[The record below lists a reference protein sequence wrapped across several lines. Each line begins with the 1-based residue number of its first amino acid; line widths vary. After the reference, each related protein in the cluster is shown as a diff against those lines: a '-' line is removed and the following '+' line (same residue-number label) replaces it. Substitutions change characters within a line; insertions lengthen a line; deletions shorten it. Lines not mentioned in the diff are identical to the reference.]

1 MVKKRS
7 QRGAMAWMAAN
18 PVAANL
24 LMIIMLVGGALMAS
38 QVRQEVFPYFD
49 LAMVTV
55 TVSVDG
61 ATPEEMEK
69 SVALAIEE
77 AVEGIDGVDE
87 VTATIRSGSA
97 TINVEGTDD
106 VDGNILLQDIKA
118 AVDRITTFPEDADA
132 PIVSL
137 RSTRRQV
144 LTLVLSGAA
153 DLQILRYWADI
164 IKEDLIQ
171 DDDITQV
178 DIGGIRDHEVWVE
191 VPQETLRRYGL
202 TVNDV
207 ASAIS
212 NTAIQ
217 QGSGTVRASSG
228 DIMLRLNER
237 RDYADDFANIA
248 VRTNADGS
256 RLLLDDIATIRD
268 TFDESTRWSQ
278 FNGQTSVPIFVYSL
292 GDESPNSVA
301 DAAKLIVERFNNTL
315 PGNLKLHVRDD
326 MAKIYL
332 QRVELLSKNAIQGV
346 ILVFLCLAIFLRPS
360 QAFWVSLGI
369 PVSILGAFWFFNPF
383 GISVNMISLFAF
395 IITLGIV
402 VDDAIVVGENVSAW
416 QERGADPLDSAVYGA
431 REVGIPVVFSVLTN
445 ILAFLPMLFI
455 PGTMGKVW
463 MVLPLV
469 VIAVFTC
476 SLIESLFVL
485 PAHLVHVR
493 KYSHEDLENDHSF
506 MGVIRRKQHNFSVK
520 FLDFVRN
527 NFGPF
532 VTKVLEKRYVTLA
545 IGIAI
550 LLFTFGYVS
559 SGRMGFDLMPRVES
573 DYAYAEAILPSGAPK
588 AQIERVKNRLVNT
601 AETVIAKNGG
611 EDLSTGVFVKV
622 EDTTMSVF
630 VYLVDPEI
638 RPMST
643 IDFTN
648 EWRKTVGIIPGVES
662 LVMQADRG
670 GPSSG
675 SSLTIR
681 LSHRDTSVLEQ
692 AAADL
697 GERLLS
703 YAGVSDIDT
712 GTSRTTRQFDVKLT
726 PMAEQLG
733 FTAADV
739 SRQLRSAFEGA
750 LALRQQRENNEV
762 TVKVRLPEED
772 RARESTFEEFI
783 LRSPSGQEV
792 LLRDVVAVDD
802 GRADSV
808 IRHTNGRRTATVS
821 ANITPS
827 SETGRMMGTV
837 GAEVMPQMM
846 ADYSGL
852 SWEFGGRQS
861 DMQDSTKAMLYG
873 LIMALLGIYA
883 LLAIPFKSYSQ
894 PLIIMFSIPFG
905 IVGAVA
911 GHVIMGYSLSVIS
924 LFGVVALSGVVVND
938 SLVLIDFAN
947 RARREGGASAFDSAV
962 QAAIQRFRP
971 ILLTTITTFVGLAPI
986 IFESSRQARFLIPVA
1001 ISLGFGIL
1009 FATFIC
1015 LLLVPSLYLILDDA
1029 NNWLKEK
1036 FSRNKKSSAK
1046 KNVKNDEVTNT
1057 L

>member
-1 MVKKRS
+1 MSQRS
-7 QRGAMAWMAAN
+7 IKRGAMAWMAAN

-24 LMIIMLVGGALMAS
+24 LMVVMLVGGLMMAT
-38 QVRQEVFPYFD
+38 QTQQEVFPYFE
-49 LAMVTV
+49 VPNV
-55 TVSVDG
+55 TVSVTVSG

-69 SVALAIEE
+69 SVALSIEE
-77 AVEGIDGVDE
+77 AVQGIDGVDE

-97 TINVEGTDD
+97 SIKIEGTDD
-106 VDGNILLQDIKA
+106 VDGNVLLQDVKA
-118 AVDRITTFPEDADA
+118 AVDRITTFPEEADS
-132 PIVSL
+132 PVVSL
-137 RSTRRQV
+137 ASSRRQV
-144 LTLVLSGAA
+144 ITLVLSGED
-153 DLQILRYWADI
+153 DLQVLRYWADI

-171 DDDITQV
+171 DNDITQAEV
-178 DIGGIRDHEVWVE
+178 GGVRDHEVWVE
-191 VPQETLRRYGL
+191 VPQNVLRRYGL
-202 TVNDV
+202 TVSDV
-207 ASAIS
+207 ANAIG

-237 RDYADDFANIA
+237 RDYADEFANVA

-268 TFDESTRWSQ
+268 TFDESTRWSE
-278 FNGQTSVPIFVYSL
+278 FNDRTSVPIFIYSL
-292 GDESPNSVA
+292 SGESPNSVA
-301 DAAKLIVERFNNTL
+301 AATKKIVARFNSTM
-315 PGNLKLHVRDD
+315 PGELKLHIRDD
-326 MAKIYL
+326 MAKIYQ
-332 QRVELLSKNAIQGV
+332 QRVELLSKNAFQGV
-346 ILVFLCLAIFLRPS
+346 LLVFLFLALFLRPS

-369 PVSILGAFWFFNPF
+369 PISILGAFWFFNPF
-383 GISVNMISLFAF
+383 GLSINMITLFAF

-416 QERGADPLDSAVYGA
+416 QERGKDPLEAAVYGA

-445 ILAFLPMLFI
+445 IISFLPMLFI
-455 PGTMGKVW
+455 PGTMGKIW
-463 MVLPLV
+463 SAIPLV

-493 KYSHEDLENDHSF
+493 KFSEEDLENDHSF
-506 MGVIRRKQHNFSVK
+506 MGKIRRNQHKFSIK
-520 FLDFVRN
+520 FMAFVQN
-527 NFGPF
+527 KFGPF
-532 VTKVLEKRYVTLA
+532 VTKVLHKRYVTFA

-573 DYAYAEAILPSGAPK
+573 DYAYAEALLPSGAPK
-588 AQIERVKNRLVNT
+588 AQIERVKNRIVN
-601 AETVIAKNGG
+601 AAKEVIEKNGG
-611 EDLSTGVFVKV
+611 DGLSTGIFVKV

-630 VYLVDPEI
+630 AYLVDPEI

-643 IDFTN
+643 MDFTN
-648 EWRKTVGIIPGVES
+648 EWRKAVGVIPGVES

-675 SSLTIR
+675 SALTVR
-681 LSHRDTSVLEQ
+681 LSHRDTDVLEL

-697 GERLLS
+697 GERLVS
-703 YAGVSDIDT
+703 YSGVGDIDT
-712 GTSRTTRQFDVKLT
+712 GTSRTTRQFDVSLT
-726 PMAEQLG
+726 PAAEQLG
-733 FTAADV
+733 FSAADV
-739 SRQLRSAFEGA
+739 SRQLRNAFEGA
-750 LALRQQRENNEV
+750 LALRQQRGNNEV

-783 LRSPSGQEV
+783 LRSPQGQEV
-792 LLRDVVAVDD
+792 LLRDIVEIND

-808 IRHTNGRRTATVS
+808 IRHTNGRRTATVT
-821 ANITPS
+821 ANISPS
-827 SETGRMMGTV
+827 SETGRMMSTIE
-837 GAEVMPQMM
+837 AEIMPQMM

-861 DMQDSTKAMLYG
+861 DMKDSTTAMIYG
-873 LIMALLGIYA
+873 LIMALMGIYA
-883 LLAIPFKSYSQ
+883 LLAIPFKSYTQ

-947 RARREGGASAFDSAV
+947 RARREHNATAFEAV
-962 QAAIQRFRP
+962 TQAAIQRFRP

-986 IFESSRQARFLIPVA
+986 IFETSRQARFLIPVA
-1001 ISLGFGIL
+1001 LSLGFGIL

-1015 LLLVPSLYLILDDA
+1015 LLLVPALYLILDDVTSWF
-1029 NNWLKEK
+1029 NEK
-1036 FSRNKKSSAK
+1036 FNKKIQ
-1046 KNVKNDEVTNT
+1046 NT
-1057 L
+1057 

>member
-1 MVKKRS
+1 MTKKRL
-7 QRGAMAWMAAN
+7 QRGPMAWMASN

-24 LMIIMLVGGALMAS
+24 LMFVLLVGGFLMATQS
-38 QVRQEVFPYFD
+38 RQEVFPYFE
-49 LAMVTV
+49 LALVTV
-55 TVSVDG
+55 TVTVDG

-69 SVALAIEE
+69 SVALSIEE

-87 VTATIRSGSA
+87 VTATIRSGAA
-97 TINVEGTDD
+97 TINIEGTDD
-106 VDGNILLQDIKA
+106 VDGNILLQDVKA
-118 AVDRITTFPEDADA
+118 AVDRITTFPEDADS

-137 RSTRRQV
+137 RSSRRQV
-144 LTLVLSGAA
+144 ITLVLSGSE
-153 DLQILRYWADI
+153 DLQALRYWADI
-164 IKEDLIQ
+164 VREDLIQ
-171 DDDITQV
+171 DDGITQAEL
-178 DIGGIRDHEVWVE
+178 GGIRDHEVWVE
-191 VPQETLRRYGL
+191 VSQDSLRRYGL
-202 TVNDV
+202 TITDV
-207 ASAIS
+207 ATAIGS
-212 NTAIQ
+212 TAIQ

-237 RDYADDFANIA
+237 RDYADEFTNVAI
-248 VRTNADGS
+248 RTNADGS
-256 RLLLDDIATIRD
+256 RLLLEDIATIRD
-268 TFDESTRWSQ
+268 TFDESTNWAE
-278 FNGQTSVPIFVYSL
+278 FNDQLAIPIFVYSL

-301 DAAKLIVERFNNTL
+301 EATKRIVSRFNETL
-315 PGNLKLHVRDD
+315 PGDLTLHVRDD
-326 MAKIYL
+326 MSKIYM
-332 QRVELLSKNAIQGV
+332 QRVELLSRNAIQGV
-346 ILVFLCLAIFLRPS
+346 ILVFLCLALFLRPS

-369 PVSILGAFWFFNPF
+369 PISILGAFWFFNPF
-383 GISVNMISLFAF
+383 GLTINMITLFAF

-416 QERGADPLDSAVYGA
+416 QERGENPLDAAVNGA

-445 ILAFLPMLFI
+445 IISFLPMLFI

-463 MVLPLV
+463 MAIPLI
-469 VIAVFTC
+469 VIAVFIC

-493 KYSHEDLENDHSF
+493 KYTPEELENDMSF
-506 MGVIRRKQHNFSVK
+506 MGYVRRGQNKFSIKFMSFVK
-520 FLDFVRN
+520 NR
-527 NFGPF
+527 FGPF
-532 VTKVLEKRYVTLA
+532 VTKVLRKRYVTFA
-545 IGIAI
+545 VGIAI

-573 DYAYAEAILPSGAPK
+573 DYAYAEAVLPSGAPK
-588 AQIERVKNRLVNT
+588 AQIERVKNRLVD
-601 AETVIAKNGG
+601 AAKEVIAKNG
-611 EDLSTGVFVKV
+611 DDKLSTGIFVSVK
-622 EDTTMSVF
+622 DITMSIY
-630 VYLVDPEI
+630 VYLVDPEV

-643 IDFTN
+643 MDFTN
-648 EWRKTVGIIPGVES
+648 EWRKTAGIIPGVES
-662 LVMQADRG
+662 LLMQADRG

-675 SSLTIR
+675 TSLTVR
-681 LSHRDTSVLEQ
+681 LSHRDTTVLEQ

-697 GERLLS
+697 GDRLLS
-703 YAGVSDIDT
+703 YAGVGDIDT

-726 PMAEQLG
+726 PLAEQLG
-733 FTAADV
+733 FSSADV
-739 SRQLRSAFEGA
+739 SRQLRGAFEGA
-750 LALRQQRENNEV
+750 LALRQQRGNNEV

-772 RARESTFEEFI
+772 RAREATFEEFI

-792 LLRDVVAVDD
+792 LLRDIVYVDD

-808 IRHTNGRRTATVS
+808 IRHTGGRRTATVA

-827 SETGRMMGTV
+827 SETGRMMGTIES
-837 GAEVMPQMM
+837 EVMPQMM

-861 DMQDSTKAMLYG
+861 DMKDSTTAMLYG

-883 LLAIPFKSYSQ
+883 LLAIPFKSYTQ

-905 IVGAVA
+905 IVGAVV
-911 GHVIMGYSLSVIS
+911 GHVIMGFSLSVIS

-947 RARREGGASAFDSAV
+947 RARREQGATAFDAVV

-1001 ISLGFGIL
+1001 LSLGFGIL

-1015 LLLVPSLYLILDDA
+1015 LLLVPALYLILDDIKV
-1029 NNWLKEK
+1029 WFKEK
-1036 FSRNKKSSAK
+1036 FGKEKA
-1046 KNVKNDEVTNT
+1046 VHQ